1 MYFKDNPEEMVHI
14 LSRYKT
20 PRNYLL
26 SITSYSIISS
36 MNIGS
41 PSDVSFTCKLT
52 EKLSEEN
59 YCELKTKLLLV
70 ADI

>member
-41 PSDVSFTCKLT
+41 PTEVSFTCKVTENFPSDVSLT
-52 EKLSEEN
+52 CKL
-59 YCELKTKLLLV
+59 T
-70 ADI
+70 

>member
-1 MYFKDNPEEMVHI
+1 MVEH
-14 LSRYKT
+14 LKEYHDPKQFF
-20 PRNYLL
+20 
-26 SITSYSIISS
+26 SINCSHKIIRD

-41 PSDVSFTCKLT
+41 TTEVSFTCKLT